1 MSLCRSRLRLK
12 PLSHRSNRSVSVTE
26 RKPYA
31 VVSATHRYLTGL
43 DKLPSNRYIYRF
55 TEPSEGPSLEGCR
68 VKKPA
73 GTITLSSEE
82 GEVLIAQVHQSN
94 LPAAVAGR
102 GGRDIR
108 LYFFVVVALPGTK
121 TTVEQLRHMPLCS
134 L

>member
-12 PLSHRSNRSVSVTE
+12 PLAHRSNRSVSVTE

-31 VVSATHRYLTGL
+31 VVSDPHRYLTGL

-68 VKKPA
+68 VKKRA

-94 LPAAVAGR
+94 LPAAAAGGEWATTR
-102 GGRDIR
+102 SPLFVGVCSEGRRIGEERRSR
-108 LYFFVVVALPGTK
+108 LSPLP
-121 TTVEQLRHMPLCS
+121 
-134 L
+134 